1 MVYKKCKR
9 KPRNYCVKFG
19 KSSPYIFF
27 AVLQICQFDLLQ
39 KKSYLVK
46 AKVNLSNTTNLS
58 FLSLKDIYGTNR
70 IYHLCSAISKKA
82 GESIEYGHFVAYIF
96 DGEECR
102 VSDDSKINYVQKKS
116 VLEDEEFQKSNYAF
130 SYI

>member
-116 VLEDEEFQKSNYAF
+116 VLEDEEFQKSIYAF